1 MREGGE
7 TRLREK
13 IEPRVFLSFFFFLI
27 NRDALTSVCFSPEL
41 QTRKPPLFVVSGVRK
56 GERKK
61 GRIVSRIATVCRGEI
76 ERK

>member
-13 IEPRVFLSFFFFLI
+13 NRAASVSSFFFFLI

-41 QTRKPPLFVVSGVRK
+41 QTRKSPLFVVSGVRK